1 MNHSFDIDIAK
12 DYGIEEA
19 ILLNHLYFWIEKNKA
34 NNKCFYNETYWTY
47 STKKGLAI
55 LFPYMTTR
63 KIDYALKNLIDKDL
77 IETGNFNTDGRDRT
91 LWYSITNKGYCIL
104 QNCKL
109 QNTKS
114 LDELKDINNS
124 KDISNEDI
132 NNNSPIPYKEVVEYL
147 NEKTNKNFRYQSTA
161 TQRLIKA
168 RFNEGFTLEDFKKVI
183 DTKCADWLNDEKMV
197 EYLRP
202 ETLFSNKFEGY
213 LNSAKQKPTSKK
225 LGFYA

>member
-63 KIDYALKNLIDKDL
+63 KIDYALKDL

>member
-1 MNHSFDIDIAK
+1 M
-12 DYGIEEA
+12 
-19 ILLNHLYFWIEKNKA
+19 
-34 NNKCFYNETYWTY
+34 
-47 STKKGLAI
+47 
-55 LFPYMTTR
+55 
-63 KIDYALKNLIDKDL
+63 
-77 IETGNFNTDGRDRT
+77 
-91 LWYSITNKGYCIL
+91 
-104 QNCKL
+104 

-183 DTKCADWLNDEKMV
+183 DTKCADWLNDEKMGFTLEDFKKVIDTKCADWLNDEKMV

>member
-1 MNHSFDIDIAK
+1 MDNKIKDENYYQISGFMVNKLGLKGISLMVYAIIYGFSQDGESEFAGSRKYLCDFTGTTKPTIDKALNELCESNLIIKISEVKNSITFNRYKANLSMLDFTSGK
-12 DYGIEEA
+12 ETLPGGKETLPNNNKHNIEEN
-19 ILLNHLYFWIEKNKA
+19 II
-34 NNKCFYNETYWTY
+34 
-47 STKKGLAI
+47 
-55 LFPYMTTR
+55 
-63 KIDYALKNLIDKDL
+63 IDN
-77 IETGNFNTDGRDRT
+77 
-91 LWYSITNKGYCIL
+91 
-104 QNCKL
+104 
-109 QNTKS
+109 NTKGNGNIYQ
-114 LDELKDINNS
+114 EIIN
-124 KDISNEDI
+124 
-132 NNNSPIPYKEVVEYL
+132 YL

-168 RFNEGFTLEDFKKVI
+168 RLNEGFTLEDFKKVI